1 MTCMKEKSLWRRQ
14 TKPQRRVPKALNPNK
29 SANKDSPRTLVA
41 SPDISSRSGAK
52 NLSSTP
58 GQNNS
63 SCLFSDYR
71 KFFIV
76 PKHLSEAALPY
87 LDNPTIQIRLWI
99 FWACHTIHHWRLLC
113 FLLAYPNNPQTYS
126 PKQRAK
132 THKFNETLWIPQT
145 PMQWGQPACWGWG
158 HREHMHLELCEW
170 RTPMPFWQTC
180 CPRSCAG
187 LILLPHHR
195 LPIVLAS
202 VFIPSFCPMKLARI
216 WVEEQLSPFLLIC
229 LSSLATLKHFPTQC
243 WGVEG

>member
-1 MTCMKEKSLWRRQ
+1 MACMKEKSWWRRQ

-41 SPDISSRSGAK
+41 PPDISSRSGAK

-76 PKHLSEAALPY
+76 SKHLSEAALPC
-87 LDNPTIQIRLWI
+87 LDNPAIQIRLWI

-132 THKFNETLWIPQT
+132 TRKFNETLWIPQT

-158 HREHMHLELCEW
+158 HWWMKNSHALLTNLLSQKLCGIDSSAS
-170 RTPMPFWQTC
+170 PQTTH
-180 CPRSCAG
+180 PSC
-187 LILLPHHR
+187 
-195 LPIVLAS
+195 
-202 VFIPSFCPMKLARI
+202 FCVYTK
-216 WVEEQLSPFLLIC
+216 F
-229 LSSLATLKHFPTQC
+229 
-243 WGVEG
+243 